1 MGRPRKKPQGGHKAP
16 PRKKPLRASITSTE
30 LSPQQIAVV
39 GALLSGFFVVES
51 VLYNR
56 NNELKV
62 ILTSAS
68 LTEEPV
74 LGNKEREE
82 EEDIPLDVIAS
93 GPDLIS
99 PLAILSQSHLTRKH

>member
-1 MGRPRKKPQGGHKAP
+1 MGRSRKKPQRNYNASPK
-16 PRKKPLRASITSTE
+16 KKPLRSSALAVE
-30 LSPQQIAVV
+30 LSPQQIAVI

-62 ILTSAS
+62 ILTSTT
-68 LTEEPV
+68 LTALPV
-74 LGNKEREE
+74 LGNKGREE

-93 GPDLIS
+93 GPDFNTHITT
-99 PLAILSQSHLTRKH
+99 LSQPTRKI

>member
-1 MGRPRKKPQGGHKAP
+1 M
-16 PRKKPLRASITSTE
+16 
-30 LSPQQIAVV
+30 SPQQIAVV

-62 ILTSAS
+62 ILTSVS
-68 LTEEPV
+68 LTEQPV

-93 GPDLIS
+93 ESDFNTPVTT
-99 PLAILSQSHLTRKH
+99 LSTLSNFARKN

>member
-1 MGRPRKKPQGGHKAP
+1 MGRPRKKPQGGYKAP

-62 ILTSAS
+62 ILTSTS

-82 EEDIPLDVIAS
+82 EEDIPLDFIAS
-93 GPDLIS
+93 ESNLIS
-99 PLAILSQSHLTRKH
+99 PLATLSQSHLTRKY